1 MAVATAWKKIDF
13 DGRFKRVTMKKTYD
27 NLDTTVTCA
36 TGLRNL
42 FGYTVPSGS
51 SIATKYVTAGTVSG
65 GTVTLTVTD
74 PAAPAYLTLIAWG
87 V

>member
-1 MAVATAWKKIDF
+1 MAVVTTWKKIDF
-13 DGRFKRVTMKKTYD
+13 DGRFKRVTLKMTYD
-27 NLDTTVTCA
+27 NGDTTVTCA

-42 FGYTVPSGS
+42 FGYTVPQGS
-51 SIATKYVTAGTVSG
+51 SVATKYVTRGTVAG

-74 PAAPAYLTLIAWG
+74 PLAPAYLTLIAWG